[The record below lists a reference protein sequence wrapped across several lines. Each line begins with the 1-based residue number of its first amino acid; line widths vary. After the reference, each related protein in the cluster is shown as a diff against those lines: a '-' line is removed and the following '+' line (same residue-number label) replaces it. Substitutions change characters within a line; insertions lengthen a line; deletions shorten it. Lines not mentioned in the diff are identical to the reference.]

1 MQNELISE
9 SILCD
14 FLGVDDELYSTV
26 RMLRDAA
33 MDDLR
38 RSTGIT
44 EQQITDFGIIN
55 EYVMCSVYLS
65 FYATRDGSQNTQYV
79 EGRRNQ
85 ILKKLQYAPETTGM
99 AKRRRRT
106 K

>member
-1 MQNELISE
+1 
-9 SILCD
+9 
-14 FLGVDDELYSTV
+14 
-26 RMLRDAA
+26 

-44 EQQITDFGIIN
+44 EQQITNFGLVN

-79 EGRRNQ
+79 ESRRNQ
-85 ILKKLQYAPETTGM
+85 ILKKLQYAPETTSQ
-99 AKRRRRT
+99 RRRRS

>member
-1 MQNELISE
+1 MQNGLISE
-9 SILCD
+9 AALSD
-14 FLGVDDELYSTV
+14 YLGVDDESYETV
-26 RMLRDAA
+26 SLLRDAA

-44 EQQITDFGIIN
+44 EQQITNFGLVN

-85 ILKKLQYAPETTGM
+85 ILKKLQYAPETTSQ
-99 AKRRRRT
+99 RRRRS